1 MSADP
6 TRTIDLIGHAAAVTG
21 AGRGLGRSYALGLAS
36 RGAAVVVNDLG
47 DSASAADEVVGEII
61 ASGGRAVAAYGS
73 VASAPDAR
81 RMIETALQEFGRLD
95 AVVNNAGS
103 IRPAQF
109 EDMTLD
115 EFALM
120 LDVHLTGTFHVCQ
133 AAYRHMITAGGGR
146 IVNTA
151 SSAGAFGM
159 PVMANYCAA
168 KAGVLGLTRA
178 LAHDGAAHGIQVNAI
193 LPNAETTISKAHPIP
208 GDSSADAGARAIKE
222 RLIERF
228 RPETV
233 APLVVFL
240 ASPACPCT
248 GEAFSA
254 LAGRF
259 ARVVTAITPGWT
271 ADSLGRIEPEAVAE
285 HFEEIMASDEF
296 VFPSSVA
303 DEHRIVAAALESTQ
317 RL

>member
-1 MSADP
+1 MG
-6 TRTIDLIGHAAAVTG
+6 TIDFTGEVAVVTG
-21 AGRGLGRSYALGLAS
+21 AGRGLGRSYALGLAE

-61 ASGGRAVAAYGS
+61 ASGGRAIAAYGS
-73 VASAPDAR
+73 VASASDAQR
-81 RMIETALQEFGRLD
+81 IVGTAIEKFGRLD

-103 IRPAQF
+103 IRPAPF
-109 EDMTLD
+109 EDMALD
-115 EFALM
+115 QFSLM
-120 LDVHLTGTFHVCQ
+120 MDVHLIGTFQVCQ

-178 LAHDGAAHGIQVNAI
+178 LAHDGAPHGIQVNAI
-193 LPNAETTISKAHPIP
+193 LPNAETTISKANPIP
-208 GDSSADAGARAIKE
+208 GDSSADEGPRAMKE

-233 APLVVFL
+233 APLVVVL
-240 ASPACPCT
+240 ASSACPCT

-259 ARVVTAITPGWT
+259 ARVVTAVTPGWI
-271 ADSLGRIEPEAVAE
+271 ADSLGHIEADEVAA
-285 HFEEIMASDEF
+285 HFDEIMSRHDF
-296 VFPSSVA
+296 DFPTSVA
-303 DEHRIVAAALESTQ
+303 DEHRIVAQALELS
-317 RL
+317 